1 MTDLDAKFDRV
12 RATLLPGRL
21 GDDELLEVRRDGS
34 AAVAVV
40 QVNETPWKYGLV
52 IDLTDTSREFYY
64 DDIPVDSFDEWLDV
78 LPANLMVAIGT
89 GVTYWGAR
97 RECDDYIE
105 LRLSPSWPHDP
116 GLESS
121 SYLDDGTSVT
131 VRDSAVG
138 GRLTGLGAPHIRREQ
153 VSLTQ
158 DSPRSVIVELVRQA
172 MVAASKN
179 GHAIVTTD
187 LEAPELAILGFTDVD
202 GVRSAPTN
210 LLGADAAAAQRL
222 IDEDAPLVK
231 RASRWW
237 RRRRSFSTS
246 TFME

>member
-1 MTDLDAKFDRV
+1 ML
-12 RATLLPGRL
+12 
-21 GDDELLEVRRDGS
+21 S
-34 AAVAVV
+34 AQRHRGA
-40 QVNETPWKYGLV
+40 
-52 IDLTDTSREFYY
+52 F
-64 DDIPVDSFDEWLDV
+64 
-78 LPANLMVAIGT
+78 GT

-97 RECDDYIE
+97 RERDDYIE

-121 SYLDDGTSVT
+121 NYLDDGTSVT

-158 DSPRSVIVELVRQA
+158 GSPRSVIVELVRQA
-172 MVAASKN
+172 MVAASEN

-187 LEAPELAILGFTDVD
+187 LETPELTLLGFTDVG

-210 LLGADAAAAQRL
+210 LLGADAATAQRL

-231 RASRWW
+231 QASRW
-237 RRRRSFSTS
+237 RRRRPSFSTS